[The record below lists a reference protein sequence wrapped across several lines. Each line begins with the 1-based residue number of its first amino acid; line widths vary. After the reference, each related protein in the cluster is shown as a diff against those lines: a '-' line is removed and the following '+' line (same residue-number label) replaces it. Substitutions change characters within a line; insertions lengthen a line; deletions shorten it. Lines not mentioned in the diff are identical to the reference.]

1 MVGAA
6 LAGAV
11 RQAAVAVSFKC
22 PTPVPAWPNL
32 VVDAEAAARDTEA
45 KAEDSQ
51 EED

>member
-1 MVGAA
+1 MAGAA
-6 LAGAV
+6 LAVAEGRAEE
-11 RQAAVAVSFKC
+11 AVSFKC
-22 PTPVPAWPNL
+22 PTPFPAWPNL